1 MALMASRWATFT
13 SAPHRV
19 MFLAGATQ
27 AILTVAWWLTD
38 VLARDAGWYAPVAWT
53 VPSSWAHAYLM
64 LYGFF
69 PFFMFGFLM
78 TAIPNW
84 LGVEVRRGDYVVS
97 FVLMVAGLALFY
109 AGLSA
114 GRTIMAMGIVVQ
126 LAGWGVGVAAL
137 ARVIVVSPPQPKADS
152 LILVGA
158 LTMGWLG
165 ALAFLLWLWSGA
177 VFWAELSRR
186 GGIWFFALPVFLTVS
201 TRMVPVFS
209 RRVLGESLMGRPPW
223 SLPVLLA
230 GSFVHGLLDLAGAS
244 PVLWL
249 VDLPMAVI
257 VVYLAVRW
265 GLRRCLTVHL
275 LAVLHLSLLGLA
287 AALLLYGLQS
297 LAQLGG
303 VSVLGL
309 APLHALTIGYFSAM
323 VIGMGS
329 RVSLGHS
336 GRSLVADRLTWSC
349 FLGVL
354 ATAAVRIA
362 AELPLV
368 SAALGSALIPLAA
381 VAWLGC
387 FVPWVLRYAPLYLQ
401 PSADERPD

>member
-1 MALMASRWATFT
+1 MAPILSRWATFT

-19 MFLAGATQ
+19 MFLAGAMQ
-27 AILTVAWWLTD
+27 AVLTIAWWLTD
-38 VLARDAGWYAPVAWT
+38 LLARYAGWYAPVAWT
-53 VPSSWAHAYLM
+53 VPPSWAHAYLM

-84 LGVEVRRGDYVVS
+84 LEIEIRRNDYVVS

-109 AGLSA
+109 VGLGA
-114 GRTIMAMGIVVQ
+114 GRAIMAVGIVVQ
-126 LAGWGVGVAAL
+126 LAGWAVGVTAL
-137 ARVIVVSPPQPKADS
+137 VRVIVVSPPQPKADS
-152 LILVGA
+152 VMLVGA
-158 LTMGWLG
+158 MIIGWLG
-165 ALAFLLWLWSGA
+165 AVAFLLWLLSGA
-177 VFWAELSRR
+177 GFWAELSRH

-209 RRVLGESLMGRPPW
+209 RRALGDSVKGRPTW
-223 SLPVLLA
+223 ALPVLLA
-230 GSFVHGLLDLAGAS
+230 GSFMHGLLDLAGART
-244 PVLWL
+244 VLWL
-249 VDLPMAVI
+249 VDVPMAAI
-257 VVYLAVRW
+257 VLSLTVRW
-265 GLRRCLTVHL
+265 GLRRCLTDHL
-275 LAVLHLSLLGLA
+275 LAVLHLSLLGLVM
-287 AALLLYGLQS
+287 ALLLYGLQS

-303 VSVLGL
+303 VNVLGL

-323 VIGMGS
+323 VIGMAS

-336 GRSLVADRLTWSC
+336 GRALAANRLTWMC

-354 ATAAVRIA
+354 ATATVRIA

-368 SAALGSALIPLAA
+368 SALRSTLILLAA

-387 FVPWVLRYAPLYLQ
+387 FMLWGLRYLPLYLQ
-401 PSADERPD
+401 PSADEGPG

>member
-1 MALMASRWATFT
+1 MALIPSRWATFT

-27 AILTVAWWLTD
+27 AVLTIAWWLTD
-38 VLARDAGWYAPVAWT
+38 VLARDAGWYAAVPWA

-64 LYGFF
+64 FYGFF

-84 LGVEVRRGDYVVS
+84 LDVEVRRNDYVMS

-109 AGLSA
+109 AGLWA
-114 GRTIMAMGIVVQ
+114 GRAIMAVGIVVQ
-126 LAGWGVGVAAL
+126 LAGWGVGVTAL
-137 ARVIVVSPPQPKADS
+137 VRVIVVSAPQPKADS
-152 LILVGA
+152 VILVGA
-158 LTMGWLG
+158 MTLGWLG

-177 VFWAELSRR
+177 VFWAEVSRH
-186 GGIWFFALPVFLTVS
+186 GGIWFFSLPVFLTVS

-209 RRVLGESLMGRPPW
+209 RRVLGDSVKGRPPW
-223 SLPVLLA
+223 AVPVLLA
-230 GSFVHGLLDLAGAS
+230 GSFMHGLLDLAGART
-244 PVLWL
+244 VLWL
-249 VDLPMAVI
+249 VDVPMAAI
-257 VVYLAVRW
+257 VLSLTVRW
-265 GLRRCLTVHL
+265 GLRRCLTDHL

-287 AALLLYGLQS
+287 MALMLYGVQS

-303 VSVLGL
+303 VSLLGL
-309 APLHALTIGYFSAM
+309 APLHALTIGYFAAM
-323 VIGMGS
+323 VIGMAS

-336 GRSLVADRLTWSC
+336 GRSLAADRLTWSC

-354 ATAAVRIA
+354 ATATVRIA

-368 SAALGSALIPLAA
+368 SALRSTLIVLAA

-387 FVPWVLRYAPLYLQ
+387 FVPWALRYIPLYLQ
-401 PSADERPD
+401 PSADEGPG

>member
-1 MALMASRWATFT
+1 MALMTSRWATFT

-38 VLARDAGWYAPVAWT
+38 VLARYAEWYAPVAWA
-53 VPSSWAHAYLM
+53 VPSSWAHGYLM
-64 LYGFF
+64 FYGFF

-84 LGVEVRRGDYVVS
+84 HDIEIRRNEYVVS

-114 GRTIMAMGIVVQ
+114 GRAIMAMGIVVQ
-126 LAGWGVGVAAL
+126 LTGWGVAIVAL
-137 ARVIVVSPPQPKADS
+137 ARLIVVSPQQPKADS
-152 LILVGA
+152 LVLVGA
-158 LTMGWLG
+158 LTLGWLG

-177 VFWAELSRR
+177 VLWAELSRR

-209 RRVLGESLMGRPPW
+209 RRVLGASVMGRPPW
-223 SLPVLLA
+223 ALPLLLA
-230 GSFVHGLLDLAGAS
+230 GSFCHGLLDLAGAS

-249 VDLPMAVI
+249 VDLPMATI
-257 VVYLAVRW
+257 VVYLTVRW
-265 GLRRCLTVHL
+265 GLRRCVTVHL
-275 LAVLHLSLLGLA
+275 LAMLHLSLLGLA

-368 SAALGSALIPLAA
+368 STAVGSVLIPLAA

-387 FVPWVLRYAPLYLQ
+387 FVPWALRYMPLYLQ
-401 PSADERPD
+401 PSADERPG